1 MRTTVVAGSL
11 ATVMLCAASPLF
23 AQGAQGANASAPD
36 SAASTVVP
44 ERFSP
49 TLNFGTG
56 LITIPTAWI
65 SPNSSDFFISISGTR
80 IPSAV
85 GATNDLFAYF
95 NGNAAIDTHWL
106 GRFDVGFSL
115 YSNNPEYG
123 FFGSVLIVKDHQFW
137 SWMPAIAA
145 GFRNLG
151 PFDHEDRY
159 LIGHDITVDSAGR
172 VHGVTPIYF
181 KHLHTAPTFYGV
193 ATKSFQLPVPIP
205 SSVSI
210 TVGEGSGL
218 FSEDG
223 GLGNAYSNS
232 GQVAPGFF
240 FGFQG
245 QTHPIRDL
253 TVSVLGENDG
263 WEYNLGARAEYRG
276 LGLGIYGLEM
286 TQGGRHLP
294 QAELVYNYK
303 KLAVVFSYAGNFKEL
318 SRGVFLRS
326 EISELERQQQIMRTE
341 IARRE
346 RKIQQL
352 QVSLTKLQG
361 SALSDVDRQR
371 QALESQLKE
380 EQDAIRRANERL
392 QQLQQGQKPQ

>member
-1 MRTTVVAGSL
+1 MRTTVVAAFL
-11 ATVMLCAASPLF
+11 AAVIVCAAPPVS
-23 AQGAQGANASAPD
+23 AQDTSVVQGPPSVLQSEPQA
-36 SAASTVVP
+36 
-44 ERFSP
+44 FGP
-49 TLNFGTG
+49 TLQFGTG
-56 LITIPTAWI
+56 LIMIPTAWI
-65 SPNSSDFFISISGTR
+65 SPHSSDFFVSFSGIR
-80 IPSAV
+80 IPSAI
-85 GATNDLFAYF
+85 GATNSLFSYF

-123 FFGSVLIVKDHQFW
+123 FFGSVLIVKDHQFAP
-137 SWMPAIAA
+137 WMPAIAA
-145 GFRNLG
+145 GFQNLG

-159 LIGHDITVDSAGR
+159 LIGHDISVDSAGS
-172 VHGVTPIYF
+172 VKGFTPIFY
-181 KHLHTAPTFYGV
+181 KHFHTAPTFYGV
-193 ATKSFQLPVPIP
+193 ATKSFALPVPIP
-205 SSVSI
+205 STVSL
-210 TVGEGSGL
+210 TVGEGSGIY
-218 FSEDG
+218 SQDG
-223 GLGNAYSNS
+223 GLGNGYSNA

-245 QTHPIRDL
+245 STHPIQDL
-253 TVSVLGENDG
+253 TVSLLGDNDG
-263 WEYNLGARAEYRG
+263 WQYNLGGRVEYRG

-294 QAELVYNYK
+294 QAELIYNYK
-303 KLAVVFSYAGNFKEL
+303 KIAVVFSYAGNFKQI

-326 EISELERQQQIMRTE
+326 EISDLQRQQQIMRTE

-346 RKIQQL
+346 RKIEQL
-352 QVSLTKLQG
+352 QEQLNKLQG

-371 QALESQLKE
+371 QELETQLKE